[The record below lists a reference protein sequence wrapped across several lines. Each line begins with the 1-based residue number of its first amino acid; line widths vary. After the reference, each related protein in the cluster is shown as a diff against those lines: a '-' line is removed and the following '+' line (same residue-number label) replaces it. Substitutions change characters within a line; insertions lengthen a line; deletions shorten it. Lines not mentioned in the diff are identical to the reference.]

1 MFDRCAAAV
10 CLETSGPETLWQG
23 VPTRSPMRSPTRSRR
38 SWRPAR
44 LRDATGY
51 DAPGIAAV
59 HAASWRSAYRGIAP
73 DALLD
78 GPLIAD
84 RERHWEAKL
93 AGRRPQDIVLLAEDD
108 AGRSV
113 GFLAI
118 WVLHR
123 ADGGA
128 YLDNLHLLPERRGER
143 LGLRLLDRAL
153 PQVRAAGARTGFLWV
168 LDDNQPAIRFYEG
181 LGARRDR
188 HDIRVMGGVPV
199 GHTRYVWDDLA
210 TLAATCRGRLS
221 IAS

>member
-1 MFDRCAAAV
+1 MFDRFAAAA
-10 CLETSGPETLWQG
+10 CSETA
-23 VPTRSPMRSPTRSRR
+23 SPQSAWDVLHLASRVSR
-38 SWRPAR
+38 RPAR
-44 LRDATGY
+44 LREASCA
-51 DAPGIAAV
+51 DAPGIASV

-84 RERHWEAKL
+84 RERHWKERL
-93 AGRRPQDIVLLAEDD
+93 ACRQPLDVVLLAEDESG
-108 AGRSV
+108 AAI

-143 LGLRLLDRAL
+143 LGLRLLGRAL
-153 PQVRAAGARTGFLWV
+153 APVRAAGARTGFLWV
-168 LDDNQPAIRFYEG
+168 LDDNQPAIRFYER

-210 TLAATCRGRLS
+210 ALAATCRERLS
-221 IAS
+221 IASS